1 MSTVIRLARFGKRHN
16 SVYRAVVIDNR
27 KARNDSFI
35 EQVGFYDPNHKQPV
49 ITFEQEKVL
58 KWLQTGAQPSDTV
71 ASLLK
76 KVGIMDLV
84 HELKAG
90 RSIEG
95 KNATPRAAKEKK
107 AKLGPKAKAR
117 LEAEKAAKEAPAEAP
132 AADAQA

>member
-1 MSTVIRLARFGKRHN
+1 MSTVIRLARFGKRHH

-49 ITFEQEKVL
+49 IAFDQEKVL
-58 KWLQTGAQPSDTV
+58 KWLKTGAQPSDTV

-76 KVGIMDLV
+76 KVGIMDLF

-90 RSIEG
+90 RALKRG
-95 KNATPRAAKEKK
+95 RHK
-107 AKLGPKAKAR
+107 
-117 LEAEKAAKEAPAEAP
+117 
-132 AADAQA
+132 DALLQQELRYRKGQKPCSHNRRPYKVPVGNRRRSLRSK